1 MESLNNMDISQ
12 MSDVELYKAKS
23 EILMEVLR
31 INSNLNAVNAE
42 ITKRESKPAE
52 VPKPEQQ
59 PEVKE

>member
-1 MESLNNMDISQ
+1 MDISQ